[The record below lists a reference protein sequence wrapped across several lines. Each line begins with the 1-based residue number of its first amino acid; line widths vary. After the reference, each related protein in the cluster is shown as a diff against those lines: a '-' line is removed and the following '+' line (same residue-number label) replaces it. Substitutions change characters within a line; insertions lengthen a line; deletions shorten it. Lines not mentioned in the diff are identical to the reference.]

1 MASSRYQLRFLPHP
15 PHLTALVAVVSVA
28 VVVMALPASASQTA
42 WSTGQPEAR
51 ARLIGGAA
59 PVEAAAFGAPA
70 GSAMAAVE
78 IELAKGWKTYW
89 RFPGDAGGVPPVF
102 NWSKSTNIKSA
113 RVLFPAPQRISDRAG
128 DLLGYSGSVTMPVV
142 IEATDPAKPVTLNVT
157 MEYGVCREICI
168 PVETEFSLALAAGGD
183 GALPATVA
191 AALDQVPRPASTLR
205 TSDPKLKRITVT
217 LDGGKP
223 VLTIEA
229 EFPGIAP
236 GSVPGN
242 AANADVYVESP
253 DGYYIPLAKRG
264 SARDIGN
271 NILRFDIDLTGAVE
285 PSQIRGKTALVTLV
299 SEAGRS
305 EANFTFD

>member
-1 MASSRYQLRFLPHP
+1 
-15 PHLTALVAVVSVA
+15 
-28 VVVMALPASASQTA
+28 MALPASASQTA

>member
-1 MASSRYQLRFLPHP
+1 MVAASISVVA
-15 PHLTALVAVVSVA
+15 AL
-28 VVVMALPASASQTA
+28 ALPAAASQTA

-59 PVEAAAFGAPA
+59 TAEAAAFGAPA

-102 NWSKSTNIKSA
+102 NWSKSTNVKSA
-113 RVLFPAPQRISDRAG
+113 RVLFPAPERISDRAG

-142 IEATDPAKPVTLNVT
+142 VEAADPAKTVTLNVT

-168 PVETEFSLALAAGGD
+168 PVETEFNLALEPGG
-183 GALPATVA
+183 GGGLPAAVA
-191 AALDQVPRPASTLR
+191 AALDQVPRPADTLR
-205 TSDPKLKRITVT
+205 PNDPRLKRTTVT

-229 EFPGIAP
+229 EFPGSAP

-264 SARDIGN
+264 SAKDIGN
-271 NILRFDIDLTGAVE
+271 NVLRFDIDLTGAVE
-285 PSQIRGKTALVTLV
+285 PGQIRGKTALVTLV
-299 SEAGRS
+299 SKVGRS
-305 EANFTFD
+305 EANITFD

>member
-1 MASSRYQLRFLPHP
+1 
-15 PHLTALVAVVSVA
+15 
-28 VVVMALPASASQTA
+28 
-42 WSTGQPEAR
+42 
-51 ARLIGGAA
+51 
-59 PVEAAAFGAPA
+59 
-70 GSAMAAVE
+70 MAAVE

-102 NWSKSTNIKSA
+102 NWSKSTNVKSA
-113 RVLFPAPQRISDRAG
+113 RVLFPAPERISDRAG

-142 IEATDPAKPVTLNVT
+142 IEVADPAKPVTLNVT

-168 PVETEFSLALAAGGD
+168 PVETEFNLALEPGG
-183 GALPATVA
+183 GVGLPAAVA
-191 AALDQVPRPASTLR
+191 AALDQVPRPAASLR
-205 TSDPKLKRITVT
+205 PNDPRLKRTTVT

-229 EFPGIAP
+229 EFPESLPGSVP

-264 SARDIGN
+264 SAKAIGN
-271 NILRFDIDLTGAVE
+271 NVLRFDIDLTGAVE
-285 PSQIRGKTALVTLV
+285 PGQIRGKTALVTLV
-299 SEAGRS
+299 SEVGRS
-305 EANFTFD
+305 EANITFD